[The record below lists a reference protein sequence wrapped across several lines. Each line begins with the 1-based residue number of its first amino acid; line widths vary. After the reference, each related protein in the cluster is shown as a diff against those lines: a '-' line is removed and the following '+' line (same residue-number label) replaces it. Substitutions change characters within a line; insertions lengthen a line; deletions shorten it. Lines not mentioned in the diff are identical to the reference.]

1 MTPLARIPNFPVH
14 RNAVEGLVE
23 LDTGT
28 APDRIQIDGDRLRSL
43 FLKFFS
49 ERGHAILPSASVI
62 PENDPSVLFTTAGM
76 HPLVPYL
83 LGRPHPAGVRLADAQ
98 KCIRT
103 NDIEEVGDA
112 THNTFF
118 EMLGNWSLGDYFKDE
133 SIAWSWEFLTGADWL
148 ALPAR
153 RIGVSCFG
161 GGNGVDRDEVSYAAW
176 RGLGVPDERIAF
188 LGIADNW
195 WATGDEGPCGPDTEI
210 FWDTTDGAAC
220 ARAGDCK
227 PGCPC
232 GRWVEIWNNVFMTYT
247 RVNGQIQDL
256 PKRNVDTG
264 MGLERTLAVLN
275 GVESPYETSAFRPIV
290 EALIGHSK
298 HSEAAIRADPGLLKA
313 LRVITDHLRT
323 SVFVIG
329 DPRGTAPSNTGAGYV
344 LRRLIRR
351 AIRFCDPL
359 GIEAASWVETSR
371 VVIGMFEQAYPE
383 LRENAERIER
393 ELTLERKRFEQTL
406 RTGMRHLA
414 RDIDELKAAGRNEL
428 GGEAAFKLYDTY
440 GFPIEFTRELAA
452 EQGVAVD
459 MAGYERRFEEHR
471 EASRTE
477 AAKSGLADLSEE
489 SVRYHTATHLLHA
502 ALRDVLGPHVFQKGS
517 NITHERL
524 RFDFSHPKPMT
535 KDEVERVER
544 WVQNAIDEHIPVE
557 SETMPLP
564 EAQARGA
571 IGLFT
576 DKYGG
581 QVSVYRIGGRSME
594 LCGGPHVR
602 NTEEIGRFKIQK
614 EQSSSAGVRRIRA
627 VIS

>member
-1 MTPLARIPNFPVH
+1 VSGDIR
-14 RNAVEGLVE
+14 
-23 LDTGT
+23 
-28 APDRIQIDGDRLRSL
+28 IDGDRLRSL
-43 FLKFFS
+43 FLKFFA

-83 LGRPHPAGVRLADAQ
+83 MGRPHPAGVRLANAQ
-98 KCIRT
+98 KCVRT

-133 SIAWSWEFLTGADWL
+133 SIAWSWEFLTGEAWL
-148 ALPAR
+148 ALPR
-153 RIGVSCFG
+153 ERIGVSCFG
-161 GGNGVDRDEVSYAAW
+161 GGNGVERDDVSYARW
-176 RGLGVPDERIAF
+176 RELGVPEERIAF

-210 FWDTTDGAAC
+210 FWDTTNGVACPRGAE
-220 ARAGDCK
+220 CK

-232 GRWVEIWNNVFMTYT
+232 NRWVEIWNNVFMTYS
-247 RVNGQIQDL
+247 RVNGAILDL

-275 GVESPYETSAFRPIV
+275 GVESPYETTAFRPIV
-290 EALIGHSK
+290 EALIGAAK
-298 HSEAAIRADPGLLKA
+298 FTEAEIRSSPDRLKA

-323 SVFVIG
+323 AVFVIG

-359 GIEAASWVETSR
+359 GIAAADWAAAHT
-371 VVIGMFEQAYPE
+371 VVIGMFEHAYPE
-383 LRENAERIER
+383 LRDNAGRIER

-414 RDIDELKAAGRNEL
+414 RDIEDLKAAGGTEL
-428 GGEAAFKLYDTY
+428 GGEAAFRLYDTY
-440 GFPIEFTRELAA
+440 GFPIEFTVELAA
-452 EQGVAVD
+452 EQGVGVD
-459 MAGYERRFEEHR
+459 MAGYERRFAEHR

-517 NITHERL
+517 NITQERL

-535 KDEVERVER
+535 KDEIARVER
-544 WVQNAIDEHIPVE
+544 WVQDAIDEHIPVTTE
-557 SETMPLP
+557 VMALP

-581 QVSVYRIGGRSME
+581 QVSVYQIGGRSME

-602 NTEEIGRFKIQK
+602 NTEEIGLFKIQK

-627 VIS
+627 VIQ